1 MPNIITTRGSSSLL
15 LSTELDSLANNSNAL
30 ASSAVILTSAGFLDG
45 EAELVFQFPTSPTAN
60 TALLVWLLREIDGTN
75 YEDGGASVTPT
86 RNPDIKFTVRAVT
99 TTQRIIIPVYDIP
112 PGPIKALLR
121 NSGTGQALASSGN
134 TLTIR
139 PFTPSN

>member
-1 MPNIITTRGSSSLL
+1 MPNIVTTRGSSSLL

-30 ASSAVILTSAGFLDG
+30 ASSAVTLTSAGFLDG

-75 YEDGGASVTPT
+75 YENGDASVTPT

-99 TTQRIIIPVYDIP
+99 TAQRIIIPVYDIP
-112 PGPIKALLR
+112 TGPIKALLR